1 MHQNLFQKAETAQLL
16 IATILKY
23 RDAGEFRLH
32 DFVVMPN
39 HLHAVLSVDDG
50 KTVGRAVQLIK
61 GGFSRALHQAGGAR
75 TVWQPSYYEHRV
87 RDRGEYQR
95 IRSYIVHN
103 PVRRNLAARAD
114 DYGYSS
120 IKAIDRLDE
129 VPEGLKPVDCGTSL
143 TLA

>member
-1 MHQNLFQKAETAQLL
+1 MQQNLFQKAESAQLL

-23 RDAGEFRLH
+23 RVACVFRLY
-32 DFVVMPN
+32 DCVVMPN
-39 HLHAVLSVDDG
+39 HLHAVLSVDRG

-143 TLA
+143 TPA